1 MGHLW
6 CSSTVRPPA
15 ESVSEML
22 LGAVSPHRS
31 SYAGPHHCPQVS
43 ECSCYSWL
51 IRHRRKQCA
60 DWGPILKTRRKER
73 RKDSDHTRSFF
84 TPEWSRVLHL
94 FVQLY
99 FGLGGKNRKLKKKN
113 CWRSLSVVY
122 CFSCVPYSANS
133 PCGLDVCQ
141 MLAGVQLTLD
151 DKDTLPLCNRT
162 E

>member
-15 ESVSEML
+15 ESISEML
-22 LGAVSPHRS
+22 LGAVSPHHS

-51 IRHRRKQCA
+51 IRRRRKQCA

-99 FGLGGKNRKLKKKN
+99 FGLGGKNRKLKKKKLLEKLK
-113 CWRSLSVVY
+113 CCVLFFLCSL
-122 CFSCVPYSANS
+122 FSKQSLRAWCVP
-133 PCGLDVCQ
+133 D
-141 MLAGVQLTLD
+141 AGRCTA
-151 DKDTLPLCNRT
+151 DTGW
-162 E
+162 

>member
-6 CSSTVRPPA
+6 RSSTVRPPA

-31 SYAGPHHCPQVS
+31 SYSGPHHCPQVS

-51 IRHRRKQCA
+51 MCHRRKQCA

-99 FGLGGKNRKLKKKN
+99 FGLGGKNRKLKKKKLLEKLK
-113 CWRSLSVVY
+113 CCVLFFLCSL
-122 CFSCVPYSANS
+122 FSKQSLRAWCVP
-133 PCGLDVCQ
+133 D
-141 MLAGVQLTLD
+141 AGRCTA
-151 DKDTLPLCNRT
+151 DTGW
-162 E
+162 

>member
-1 MGHLW
+1 M
-6 CSSTVRPPA
+6 RPPA

-99 FGLGGKNRKLKKKN
+99 FGLGGKNRKLKKKKLLEKLK
-113 CWRSLSVVY
+113 CCVLFFLCSL
-122 CFSCVPYSANS
+122 FSKQSLRARCVP
-133 PCGLDVCQ
+133 D
-141 MLAGVQLTLD
+141 AGRCTA
-151 DKDTLPLCNRT
+151 DTG
-162 E
+162 